1 MMPRW
6 NYTLGLVVMLCAMG
20 LAQVAPEAAQLLEK
34 MRLAHGG
41 PALANL
47 RTYQETA
54 TLTTFSG
61 PQPENQLTVVS
72 YADFPSRRLR
82 VEYRDGSRLIQVLQ
96 VTPAGGQSWSVVS
109 GSKALEPEL
118 AQELRNGLFQT
129 WYGLRL
135 GGSGREQAR
144 LLGPRTFGDRTG
156 TAIEV
161 TTQGS
166 KTTYLVNAQHRLIAE
181 RYQNSQGQMTVLY
194 ADLRRVSGIQIP
206 FQARLYADGT
216 LFAEVKVQEARVNPV
231 LRPETFRMP

>member
-1 MMPRW
+1 MGLRW
-6 NYTLGLVVMLCAMG
+6 RYSLAMG
-20 LAQVAPEAAQLLEK
+20 VLLAATGWAQVAPDAVQLLEK

-41 PALANL
+41 EALANL

-54 TLTTFSG
+54 TLVTFAG
-61 PQPENQLTVVS
+61 PQPEHKLTVVS
-72 YADFPSRRLR
+72 YVDFGSKQLR
-82 VEYRDGSRLIQVLQ
+82 VEYRDGANLIQIIQ
-96 VTPAGGQSWSVVS
+96 VTPTSGQSWSVIS

-144 LLGPRTFGDRTG
+144 ILGQRTFGDVSG

-166 KTTYLVNAQHRLIAE
+166 KTTYLVNAQHQLVAE
-181 RYQNSQGQMTVLY
+181 RYHSSQGQLTVLY
-194 ADLRRVSGIQIP
+194 TDFRGVSGILIP
-206 FQARLYADGT
+206 FQGRLYADGA
-216 LFAEVKVQEARVNPV
+216 LFAEVRVQEARVNPV